1 MKSRVLRMVGP
12 LLQSEAAERL
22 VTTGVRL
29 WSSGAVRLEPNDG
42 LRRLLRLNDYLDQ
55 RIDGIAIDLDG
66 GVHAKHRLTGYHD
79 FFVRN
84 VGRGER
90 VLDVGCGKGELAY
103 DLAVRAGAPVTGID
117 ISRPSLDFA
126 RARFQAPELEFVEG
140 DILAWE
146 PPHDYDVVVLSNVLE
161 HIAPRVELLR
171 RLSEKTGASRV
182 LIRVP
187 SRERDWLVPLREE
200 LGLAHFSDPTH
211 ETEYTVDQLRREL
224 ADSGLE
230 MINLEQRWGELWTVA
245 RPAEPSEA
253 GVILGR

>member
-29 WSSGAVRLEPNDG
+29 WSSGTVRLEPNDG

-161 HIAPRVELLR
+161 HVGPRVALLQ
-171 RLSEKTGASRV
+171 RLRASVHPDRF

-187 SRERDWLVPLREE
+187 SEERDWLVPLRRE
-200 LGLAHFSDPTH
+200 LGLPHFSDPTH
-211 ETEYTVDQLRREL
+211 ETEYTVEQLRSELREAGIEIEEL
-224 ADSGLE
+224 V
-230 MINLEQRWGELWTVA
+230 QRWGELWAVG
-245 RPAEPSEA
+245 RPAEPAEA
-253 GVILGR
+253 EAILSR